1 MKNRRTRLITIGRYV
16 LLTILALVFV
26 FPVLWSVVGSFKSA
40 RDIIAIPPKFVF
52 EPTLDNYL
60 NLQSSDIPILGAFLN
75 SVVISVTSTLLA
87 LALAALAGYA
97 LGRLRPKGRNAIS
110 TAILVTRMI
119 PPIVLIIPI
128 FLFYSAT
135 GMLDTL
141 IGLIIPYTALN
152 VPLATLLLTSFF
164 ETIPRELDEAAAVD
178 GCGVFRTFWSIT
190 LPLTAPG
197 LVAAAI
203 FSFALAW
210 NDYILALPLTSQRA
224 IPMTIVA
231 SMVRTEE
238 GVLWGKLNVIVVIM
252 IIPMAILT
260 ILAQRRLVSGL
271 VAGSVK
277 E

>member
-1 MKNRRTRLITIGRYV
+1 VHKTRTRAALIGRYL
-16 LLTILALVFV
+16 LLTVLALVFF
-26 FPVLWSVVGSFKSA
+26 FPVLWSILGSFKSP
-40 RDIIAIPPKFVF
+40 RDIIAIPPKFFF

-60 NLQSSDIPILGAFLN
+60 NLEVSSIPIFGAFMN

-87 LALAALAGYA
+87 LAFSALAGYS
-97 LGRLRPKGRNAIS
+97 LGRLRPRGGTTIT

-119 PPIVLIIPI
+119 PPIVLIIPL
-128 FLFYSAT
+128 FLFYSAA

-141 IGLIIPYTALN
+141 VGLIIPYTALN
-152 VPLATLLLTSFF
+152 IPLATLLLMSFF
-164 ETIPRELDEAAAVD
+164 ETLPRELDEAAAVD
-178 GCGVFRTFWSIT
+178 GCGIFRTFWSIT

-210 NDYILALPLTSQRA
+210 NDFMLALPLTSRRA

>member
-1 MKNRRTRLITIGRYV
+1 MTRTRAALIGRYL
-16 LLTILALVFV
+16 LLTVLALVFF
-26 FPVLWSVVGSFKSA
+26 FPVLWSILGSFKSP
-40 RDIIAIPPKFVF
+40 RDIIAIPPKFFF

-60 NLQSSDIPILGAFLN
+60 NLEVSSIPIFGAFMN

-87 LALAALAGYA
+87 LAFSALAGYS
-97 LGRLRPKGRNAIS
+97 LGRLRPRGGTTIT

-119 PPIVLIIPI
+119 PPIVLIIPL
-128 FLFYSAT
+128 FLFYSAA

-141 IGLIIPYTALN
+141 VGLIIPYTALN
-152 VPLATLLLTSFF
+152 IPLATLLLMSFF
-164 ETIPRELDEAAAVD
+164 ETLPRELDEAAAVD
-178 GCGVFRTFWSIT
+178 GCGIFRTFWSIT

-210 NDYILALPLTSQRA
+210 NDFMLALPLTSRRA

>member
-1 MKNRRTRLITIGRYV
+1 MHKTRTRAALIGRYL
-16 LLTILALVFV
+16 LLTVLALVFF
-26 FPVLWSVVGSFKSA
+26 FPVLWSILGSFKSP
-40 RDIIAIPPKFVF
+40 RDIIAIPPKFFF

-60 NLQSSDIPILGAFLN
+60 NLEVSSIPIFGAFMN

-87 LALAALAGYA
+87 LAFSALAGYS
-97 LGRLRPKGRNAIS
+97 LGRLRPRGGTTIT

-119 PPIVLIIPI
+119 PPIVLIIPL
-128 FLFYSAT
+128 FLFYSAA

-141 IGLIIPYTALN
+141 VGLIIPYTALN
-152 VPLATLLLTSFF
+152 IPLATLLLMSFF
-164 ETIPRELDEAAAVD
+164 ETLPRELDEAAAVD
-178 GCGVFRTFWSIT
+178 GCGIFRTFWSIT

-210 NDYILALPLTSQRA
+210 NDFMLALPLTSRRA

>member
-1 MKNRRTRLITIGRYV
+1 MKRKRARLTAVFRYL
-16 LLTILALVFV
+16 LLTSLALVFF
-26 FPVLWSVVGSFKSA
+26 FPILWSVLGSFKSP
-40 RDIIAIPPKFVF
+40 RDIIAIPPKFIF

-60 NLQSSDIPILGAFLN
+60 NLEVSSIPIFGAFLN
-75 SVVISVTSTLLA
+75 SVVISVTSTALA
-87 LALAALAGYA
+87 LALSALAGYS
-97 LGRLRPKGRNAIS
+97 LGRLRLKGRNAIS

-128 FLFYSAT
+128 FLFYSAS

-141 IGLIIPYTALN
+141 VGLIVPYTALN
-152 VPLATLLLTSFF
+152 IPLATLLLMSFF
-164 ETIPRELDEAAAVD
+164 ETLPRELDEAAAVD
-178 GCGVFRTFWSIT
+178 GCGVFRSFWSIT
-190 LPLTAPG
+190 LPLAAPG

-210 NDYILALPLTSQRA
+210 NDFMLALPLTSRRA

-252 IIPMAILT
+252 IVPMALLT
-260 ILAQRRLVSGL
+260 LIAQRRLVSGL

>member
-1 MKNRRTRLITIGRYV
+1 MKNRRALTNVGRYL
-16 LLTILALVFV
+16 LLTGLALVFF
-26 FPVLWSVVGSFKSA
+26 FPILWSVLGSFKSPA
-40 RDIIAIPPKFVF
+40 DIIAIPPKFIF
-52 EPTLDNYL
+52 EPTLDNYR
-60 NLQSSDIPILGAFLN
+60 NLEVSSIPILGAFVN
-75 SVVISVTSTLLA
+75 SVVISVTSTA
-87 LALAALAGYA
+87 LALMIASLAGYA
-97 LGRLRPKGRNAIS
+97 LGRLRPRGRN
-110 TAILVTRMI
+110 TILTTILITRMI

-141 IGLIIPYTALN
+141 VGLIIPYTALN
-152 VPLATLLLTSFF
+152 IPLATLLLMSFF
-164 ETIPRELDEAAAVD
+164 ESVPRELDEAAAVD
-178 GCGVFRTFWSIT
+178 GCGVFQTFWRIT

-210 NDYILALPLTSQRA
+210 NDFMLALPLTSRHA
-224 IPMTIVA
+224 IPLPIVA

-252 IIPMAILT
+252 IIPMAVLT
-260 ILAQRRLVSGL
+260 LIAQRRIVSGL
-271 VAGSVK
+271 VTGSLK

>member
-1 MKNRRTRLITIGRYV
+1 MRKLRTTATTVGRYL
-16 LLTILALVFV
+16 LLTALAFVFF
-26 FPVLWSVVGSFKSA
+26 FPVLWSVLGSLKSA
-40 RDIIAIPPKFVF
+40 KDIIAIPPKFIF

-60 NLQSSDIPILGAFLN
+60 NLEVSSIPILGAFLN
-75 SVVISVTSTLLA
+75 SVIISVTSTAIA
-87 LALAALAGYA
+87 LALSALAGYS
-97 LGRLRPKGRNAIS
+97 LGRLRPRGRNTIT

-128 FLFYSAT
+128 FLVYSAT

-152 VPLATLLLTSFF
+152 IPLATLLLMSFF
-164 ETIPRELDEAAAVD
+164 EGLPRELDEAAAVD

-210 NDYILALPLTSQRA
+210 NDFMLALPLTSRRA
-224 IPMTIVA
+224 VPMTIVA

-260 ILAQRRLVSGL
+260 LIAQRRLVSGL